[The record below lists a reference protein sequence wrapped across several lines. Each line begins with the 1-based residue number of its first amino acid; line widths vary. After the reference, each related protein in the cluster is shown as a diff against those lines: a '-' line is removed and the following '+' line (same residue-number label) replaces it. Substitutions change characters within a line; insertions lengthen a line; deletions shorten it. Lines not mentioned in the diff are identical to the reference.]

1 MRAADV
7 LNRGPRCRR
16 FRAPAIAA
24 AAAAAAAACAA
35 RRAAEAAAV
44 MEEGAT
50 PYLRRQARHRQP
62 LRAALARARSASL
75 LHSSEAFCPTHSEAR
90 LSVSQSRRSA
100 GKHHNRVHEVVQGM
114 KVMQAIRD
122 SSNAEAKQVA
132 PSRASST
139 STHAAGHKDP
149 TLLHPKGR
157 EHVPRRPP
165 GSAHGL
171 PGHTM
176 HQQGSLPGWSLSRY
190 LASPALLPIYPLFI
204 AVGAGLGLAGWIVY
218 RHHYLSPGI
227 TFSKDRRKGFPE
239 IDDPQFLK
247 QGEYYSQSSALR
259 KLSHSR
265 DVDAAGM
272 VKDVQHALEP
282 PALPGDDKAAVG
294 KPGGKGMSKPMGS
307 TL

>member
-1 MRAADV
+1 
-7 LNRGPRCRR
+7 
-16 FRAPAIAA
+16 
-24 AAAAAAAACAA
+24 
-35 RRAAEAAAV
+35 

-62 LRAALARARSASL
+62 LRAALVA
-75 LHSSEAFCPTHSEAR
+75 EAR
-90 LSVSQSRRSA
+90 LGLTVSRR
-100 GKHHNRVHEVVQGM
+100 EVLAGM

-122 SSNAEAKQVA
+122 SSETKRVA
-132 PSRASST
+132 PLRASST

-272 VKDVQHALEP
+272 LKDVQHSLEP

-294 KPGGKGMSKPMGS
+294 KPGGKGMSKPTGS